1 MRKLLVLLY
10 LLGLT
15 TLLACREDTQSM
27 EQRNPV
33 ATIEVAGYDP
43 MVVELYYDVAPNSVK
58 NFIALANKGYYDGLI
73 FHRVIK
79 DFMIQ
84 GGGST
89 VSTCAIK
96 GEFSANGHTNNIS
109 HVRGVI
115 SMARTSVKDS
125 ATSQFFIVHKDSAHL
140 NGQYAA
146 FGKLTSGFETLDAI
160 AAVRTNFQDR
170 PSTDIVITT
179 ITIDTFGVNYGKAEC
194 VK

>member
-1 MRKLLVLLY
+1 
-10 LLGLT
+10 
-15 TLLACREDTQSM
+15 M

-43 MVVELYYDVAPNSVK
+43 MVVELYYDVAPNTVK
-58 NFIALANKGYYDGLI
+58 NFIALANKGYYDGLN

-79 DFMIQ
+79 NFMIQ
-84 GGGST
+84 GGGSA
-89 VSTCAIK
+89 VGTCAIK
-96 GEFSANGHTNNIS
+96 GEFTANGHTNNID

-125 ATSQFFIVHKDSAHL
+125 ATSQFFIVHKDSPHL

-160 AAVRTNFQDR
+160 AAVRTGSQDR
-170 PSTDIVITT
+170 PLTDVIITT
-179 ITIDTFGVNYGKAEC
+179 ITVNTFGVTYGKAEC